1 MAENKTIKKKSPVAG
16 NGLFAKQDIAAGDLV
31 FALNRPLI
39 TVLDSVSLDSCC
51 ANCFASTGFGATNN
65 QLDLKACTG
74 CRTVKYCGRTCQ
86 SQSWKRHHKFE
97 CPVLKTL
104 GPERQL
110 PHAVRAVI
118 QALTMRK
125 AGLISNEDWEG
136 LQSLPDHL
144 DELRQDAEWERH
156 AVLAMGALKY
166 SRAEDMFNSNVATA
180 IYARVL
186 TNSLTLIGSA
196 LEPLGISF
204 DPLAC
209 RANHCCDPNAFVIMD
224 GAQLSYRALKPIAKD
239 DEVFISYI
247 DATNPFERRQ
257 AELRQR
263 YHFSCACSKCGK
275 GPTLR
280 EDRWLTGSSS
290 LQVAKP
296 GAIEGTAFAKLEQA
310 RGGSLYVQ
318 ELQPI
323 EEGLRFCGET
333 GVYPA
338 DRQPYA
344 TMRDEYIV
352 GCLYASRFVDAW
364 LHAVRRYFDVD
375 PLLYPQPHHPLR
387 VVHKWSLA
395 MLTLVVAQDHHEA
408 LARTLGTEF
417 AKLNLG
423 VVLFGVLVETVANVS
438 ASHGAGSGFA
448 RMVMDKF
455 EQIRV
460 DMTRGDDAVLAG
472 MKTRIEEQWVI
483 LRKVGDQ
490 MPF

>member
-1 MAENKTIKKKSPVAG
+1 MAESKAYKKKSPIAG
-16 NGLFAKQDIAAGDLV
+16 NGLFATQDIPAGESIFSLK
-31 FALNRPLI
+31 RPLI
-39 TVLDSVSLDSCC
+39 TVLDNVSLDSCC

-97 CPVLKTL
+97 CPVLKVL

-110 PHAVRAVI
+110 PNAVRAVI
-118 QALTMRK
+118 QILTMRK
-125 AGLISNEDWEG
+125 NGLISDADWEALQG
-136 LQSLPDHL
+136 LPSHL
-144 DELRQDAEWERH
+144 DELRVDPDWERH

-166 SRAEDMFNSNVATA
+166 SKAEDMFSANIASG
-180 IYARVL
+180 IYARIL

-209 RANHCCDPNAFVIMD
+209 SANHSCDPNAFVIMD
-224 GAQLSYRALKPIAKD
+224 GAQLSYRALNPIAKD
-239 DEVFISYI
+239 EEISISYV
-247 DATNPFERRQ
+247 DPTNPFERRQ
-257 AELRQR
+257 TELRQR
-263 YHFSCACSKCGK
+263 YHFACACTKCAHGAS
-275 GPTLR
+275 LR
-280 EDRWLTGSSS
+280 EDRWLPSTSD

-296 GAIEGTAFAKLEQA
+296 GGIEGTAFAKLEQA
-310 RGGSLYVQ
+310 RGGSQYVQ
-318 ELQPI
+318 DLAPVEQ
-323 EEGLRFCGET
+323 GLEFCADT

-344 TMRDEYIV
+344 AMRDEYIV
-352 GCLYASRFVDAW
+352 GCLYAGRFVDAW
-364 LHAVRRYFDVD
+364 MHAVRRYFDVD

-408 LARTLGTEF
+408 LAKALGTEF

-423 VVLFGVLVETVANVS
+423 VVLFGVLVETVANVP
-438 ASHGAGSGFA
+438 ASHGGASAFA
-448 RMVMDKF
+448 KMVMEKF

-460 DMTRGDDAVLAG
+460 DMTRGDDAALAG

-483 LRKVGDQ
+483 LRKVGEKL
-490 MPF
+490 PF